1 VQITFPPIDS
11 DYGLKDA
18 AQSARSPT
26 STGAALAN
34 ANRVSQPDM
43 IDGSVATAAAVAGGS
58 TVVDQL
64 ARHEPQMQSL
74 LLLGRYVELLVQHWT
89 EFEEQCHRGS
99 MVSTTKSL
107 RSRRILKGSSIVS
120 TSPALADQDRLTWIS
135 HADAAS
141 AAAAPTSLGAPPSQL
156 VSDSSTAS
164 SVTTPALGVVEL
176 DDQAACS
183 QDVMAELNHLI
194 DEAKRSDEVMSQRYQ
209 RTQQRVR
216 LHQRAATMTGD
227 RSPWPDTRQATAVT
241 RRSPSLPTSRDVTGL
256 LQHSE
261 DTGGITPEHSSY
273 MPTPRD
279 LAGDGD
285 DAPSMHSTTSF
296 HSSPSTNSRRMSQP
310 VLHATSTDVSSAKK
324 RRGSALNLKL
334 TVPTS
339 PGDAGS
345 HRALEPAGAVAA
357 DTDAAPVDPVTRPPL
372 LSVDAQTGILLTQ
385 GTAGIPETLSALPV
399 LDQRA
404 DALEECD
411 LAASGKARVADST
424 VQAIDRDSRMQD
436 TISEAFLLMSPRSQ
450 HSVLNSLLAQY
461 ANSRVLL

>member
-1 VQITFPPIDS
+1 
-11 DYGLKDA
+11 
-18 AQSARSPT
+18 
-26 STGAALAN
+26 
-34 ANRVSQPDM
+34 M
-43 IDGSVATAAAVAGGS
+43 IDGSVATAAAGAAGGS

-64 ARHEPQMQSL
+64 ARTEPQMQSL

-107 RSRRILKGSSIVS
+107 RSRRILKGSSVVS
-120 TSPALADQDRLTWIS
+120 SSPALADQNRLTS
-135 HADAAS
+135 AS
-141 AAAAPTSLGAPPSQL
+141 AQSAHAEAANAVAAPTTVDTLPPQL

-164 SVTTPALGVVEL
+164 SVTTAALGVVEM